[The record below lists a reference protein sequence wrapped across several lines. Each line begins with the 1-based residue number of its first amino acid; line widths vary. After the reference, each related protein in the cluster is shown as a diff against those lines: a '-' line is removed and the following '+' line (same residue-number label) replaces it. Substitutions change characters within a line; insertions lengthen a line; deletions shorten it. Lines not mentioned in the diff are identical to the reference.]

1 MITTVQICPSP
12 QVGNKINFNS
22 LGGGD
27 LVLKH
32 QPIPSK
38 PQVLEQAQ
46 RGCKPDFS
54 ALFAHGSSLPSKKS
68 VDDRL
73 RKDPTNSDN

>member
-1 MITTVQICPSP
+1 MNTTVYISPRP

-27 LVLKH
+27 LVFKH
-32 QPIPSK
+32 QPIPSS
-38 PQVLEQAQ
+38 PEIPEQAQ
-46 RGCKPDFS
+46 RGCKPDFP
-54 ALFAHGSSLPSKKS
+54 ACFAHNSSLPSKKG

-73 RKDPTNSDN
+73 RKDPTNTDN